1 MGQMATDVQN
11 NTSMMR
17 NDSNMPLP
25 RIKCNN
31 DQITSVATN
40 DNIQMAT
47 DVQNNT
53 AMMRNDSNISLPRI
67 NRLFNDNTNSASSF
81 TRMNNDN
88 IFGNALTNTMRNN
101 QFVSCGQS
109 SNNNQAVG
117 AQFIGCGQSSNNNQA
132 VGFGQRNN
140 NWSMNAT
147 QSNNNQ
153 VTSDAPMGMSF
164 NFNFKKKSMMR
175 TEMIIVPPIHLT
187 QEEEEMLSF
196 NELSRDA
203 PVLPHNE
210 ELRRYGVFLGYRES
224 RSLDIELE
232 DNETPVIA
240 QREENQITPQKNL
253 KRCNR
258 RDQDSDEENLPDD
271 DDDDIS
277 ALCKDLSKRVR
288 MEKTAAEVA
297 LRKELEQ
304 WTNFMCFNK
313 SHPAIFP
320 EQRTAFW
327 TTRLSYN
334 RNFEKQF
341 ELAMKFPDDYPNKAP
356 IVTQTLPLIVRL
368 PGIRYTGN
376 NMLEI
381 ETTVLRNWQPSNTI
395 EDILREIMETLHH

>member
-1 MGQMATDVQN
+1 MG
-11 NTSMMR
+11 
-17 NDSNMPLP
+17 
-25 RIKCNN
+25 
-31 DQITSVATN
+31 
-40 DNIQMAT
+40 QMAT

-109 SNNNQAVG
+109 SNNN
-117 AQFIGCGQSSNNNQA
+117 
-132 VGFGQRNN
+132 
-140 NWSMNAT
+140 WSMNAT

-196 NELSRDA
+196 NELARDA

-395 EDILREIMETLHH
+395 EDVLREIMETLHH